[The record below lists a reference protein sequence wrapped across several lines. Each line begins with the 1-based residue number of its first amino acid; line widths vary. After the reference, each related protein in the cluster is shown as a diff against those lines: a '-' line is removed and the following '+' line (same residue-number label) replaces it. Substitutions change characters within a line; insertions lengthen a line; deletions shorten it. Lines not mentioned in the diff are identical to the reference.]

1 MKGEVFERE
10 ILNNFQLFFW
20 TNLPK
25 MIYTNHII
33 TNYMISKY
41 EVGTMF
47 VGRSR
52 ELNKLNALYNSNQFE
67 FVVFYGRRRVGKTTL
82 INEFTE
88 QKKSIYY
95 MAVEGTKKENLAG
108 LSKTFL
114 QESLAPLS
122 QFNDYEDLL
131 LYIDQLAL
139 SGERYIVAID
149 EFPYLAASYPAIS
162 SLLQKH
168 IDHCWKNSN
177 LFLILCGS
185 SMSFMEEQVLGY
197 KSPLYGRRT
206 AQFKIHPFT
215 FFEARQMLSSF
226 APEDQAILYGA
237 TGGIPEYLSRIN
249 RYLSLERNLID
260 LFFDES
266 GRLFEEPVNLLKQ
279 ELREPATYHSIISA
293 IAGGASRLNEIAGKT
308 GLETSGCSNQIT
320 SLIALGI
327 IRKETPVT
335 ESATSRKTIYRLE
348 DSMFLFWYRFVRP
361 NISGITRGIGETIY
375 RQMVEPNI
383 NDFMGHIFEDICIQY
398 LYHPHVYAKLPFL
411 PGNIGKWWGNNPA
424 TKSQEEIDIMAVQDD
439 QALLGECK
447 WRNNDINMK
456 ILSQLLER
464 GKLFHYE
471 KQYYMLFSKTG
482 FTNDVREYVSNTLNL
497 KLVSFNDIC
506 SL

>member
-1 MKGEVFERE
+1 
-10 ILNNFQLFFW
+10 
-20 TNLPK
+20 
-25 MIYTNHII
+25 
-33 TNYMISKY
+33 
-41 EVGTMF
+41 MF

-424 TKSQEEIDIMAVQDD
+424 MKSQEEIDIMAVQDD

>member
-1 MKGEVFERE
+1 
-10 ILNNFQLFFW
+10 
-20 TNLPK
+20 
-25 MIYTNHII
+25 
-33 TNYMISKY
+33 MISKY

>member
-1 MKGEVFERE
+1 
-10 ILNNFQLFFW
+10 
-20 TNLPK
+20 
-25 MIYTNHII
+25 
-33 TNYMISKY
+33 
-41 EVGTMF
+41 MF
-47 VGRSR
+47 VGRSK
-52 ELNKLNALYNSNQFE
+52 ELNKLNTLYSSGQFE
-67 FVVFYGRRRVGKTTL
+67 FAVFYGRRRVGKTTL
-82 INEFTE
+82 INEFIK
-88 QKKSIYY
+88 QKKSVYY
-95 MAVEGTKKENLAG
+95 MAVEGTKKENLTG
-108 LSKTFL
+108 LSKAFL
-114 QESLAPLS
+114 QDSLTPLS

-131 LYIDQLAL
+131 SYIDQLAL
-139 SGERYIVAID
+139 TGERYIVAID
-149 EFPYLAASYPAIS
+149 EFPYLAASYPSIS

-215 FFEARQMLSSF
+215 FFEARQMLTAF
-226 APEDQAILYGA
+226 NPEEQAILYGV

-249 RYLSLERNLID
+249 PRISLDQNLIE

-308 GLETSGCSNQIT
+308 GMETSGCSNQIA

-335 ESATSRKTIYRLE
+335 EPATSRKTIYRLE

-375 RQMVEPNI
+375 QQMVAPNI
-383 NDFMGHIFEDICIQY
+383 NDFMGRIFEDICIQY
-398 LYHPHVYAKLPFL
+398 LYHPQVYITLPFL
-411 PGNIGKWWGNNPA
+411 PGTIGKWWGNNPVA
-424 TKSQEEIDIMAVQDD
+424 KRQEEIDIMAVQDD

-447 WRNNDINMK
+447 WRNADINME
-456 ILSQLLER
+456 ILNQLLER
-464 GKLFHYE
+464 GTLFHYK

-482 FTNDVREYVSNTLNL
+482 FTKDVKDYAENISNI
-497 KLVSFNDIC
+497 KLISFKDIC
-506 SL
+506 DL

>member
-1 MKGEVFERE
+1 
-10 ILNNFQLFFW
+10 
-20 TNLPK
+20 
-25 MIYTNHII
+25 
-33 TNYMISKY
+33 
-41 EVGTMF
+41 MF

-249 RYLSLERNLID
+249 RHLSLERNLID

-375 RQMVEPNI
+375 RQMVEPNRH
-383 NDFMGHIFEDICIQY
+383 DFMGHIFEDICIQY

>member
-1 MKGEVFERE
+1 
-10 ILNNFQLFFW
+10 
-20 TNLPK
+20 
-25 MIYTNHII
+25 
-33 TNYMISKY
+33 
-41 EVGTMF
+41 MF
-47 VGRSR
+47 IGRSR

-67 FVVFYGRRRVGKTTL
+67 FAVFYGRRRVGKTML
-82 INEFTE
+82 INEFIE
-88 QKKSIYY
+88 RKKAVYY
-95 MAVEGTKKENLAG
+95 MAVEGTKKENLTG
-108 LSKTFL
+108 LSKAFL
-114 QESLAPLS
+114 QDSLAPLS
-122 QFNDYEDLL
+122 QFGDYEDLL
-131 LYIDQLAL
+131 AYIDQLAL
-139 SGERYIVAID
+139 TGERYIIAID
-149 EFPYLAASYPAIS
+149 EFPYLAASYPVIS

-168 IDHCWKNSN
+168 IDHCWKSSN

-215 FFEARQMLSSF
+215 FFEARQMLTAFTS
-226 APEDQAILYGA
+226 EEQAVLYGV

-249 RYLSLERNLID
+249 PSISLDKNLIE

-335 ESATSRKTIYRLE
+335 EPAASRKTIYRLE
-348 DSMFLFWYRFVRP
+348 NSMFLFWYRFVRP

-375 RQMVEPNI
+375 YQMVTPNI
-383 NDFMGHIFEDICIQY
+383 SDFMGHIFEEICIQY
-398 LYHPHVYAKLPFL
+398 LYHPQIYATLPFF
-411 PGNIGKWWGNNPA
+411 PGSIGKWWGNNPVA
-424 TKSQEEIDIMAVQDD
+424 KRQEEIDIMAVQDD

-447 WRNNDINMK
+447 WRNADINME
-456 ILSQLLER
+456 ILRQLLER
-464 GKLFHYE
+464 GNLFHYAQ
-471 KQYYMLFSKTG
+471 QYYMLFSKTG
-482 FTNDVREYVSNTLNL
+482 FTKDVKEYVENTPNI
-497 KLVSFNDIC
+497 KLISFNDIC
-506 SL
+506 NL

>member
-1 MKGEVFERE
+1 
-10 ILNNFQLFFW
+10 
-20 TNLPK
+20 
-25 MIYTNHII
+25 
-33 TNYMISKY
+33 
-41 EVGTMF
+41 MF

-185 SMSFMEEQVLGY
+185 SMSFMEEHVLGY

>member
-1 MKGEVFERE
+1 M
-10 ILNNFQLFFW
+10 
-20 TNLPK
+20 
-25 MIYTNHII
+25 
-33 TNYMISKY
+33 
-41 EVGTMF
+41 
-47 VGRSR
+47 
-52 ELNKLNALYNSNQFE
+52 
-67 FVVFYGRRRVGKTTL
+67 L
-82 INEFTE
+82 INEFIE
-88 QKKSIYY
+88 RKKAVYY
-95 MAVEGTKKENLAG
+95 MAVEGTKKENLTG
-108 LSKTFL
+108 LSKAFL
-114 QESLAPLS
+114 QDSLAPLS
-122 QFNDYEDLL
+122 QFGDYEDLL
-131 LYIDQLAL
+131 AYIDQLAL
-139 SGERYIVAID
+139 TGERYIIAID
-149 EFPYLAASYPAIS
+149 EFPYLAASYPVIS

-215 FFEARQMLSSF
+215 FFEARQMLAAFTS
-226 APEDQAILYGA
+226 EEQAVLYGV

-249 RYLSLERNLID
+249 PRISLDKNLIE

-335 ESATSRKTIYRLE
+335 EPAASRKTIYRLE

-375 RQMVEPNI
+375 YQMVTPNI
-383 NDFMGHIFEDICIQY
+383 SDFMGHIFEDICIQY
-398 LYHPHVYAKLPFL
+398 LYHPQIYVALPFF
-411 PGNIGKWWGNNPA
+411 PGSIGKWWGNNPVA
-424 TKSQEEIDIMAVQDD
+424 KRQEEIDIMAVQDD

-447 WRNNDINMK
+447 WRNADINME
-456 ILSQLLER
+456 ILRQLLER
-464 GKLFHYE
+464 GNLFHYVQ
-471 KQYYMLFSKTG
+471 QYYMLFSKTG
-482 FTNDVREYVSNTLNL
+482 FTKDVKEYVENTPNI
-497 KLVSFNDIC
+497 KLISFNDIC
-506 SL
+506 NL

>member
-1 MKGEVFERE
+1 
-10 ILNNFQLFFW
+10 
-20 TNLPK
+20 
-25 MIYTNHII
+25 
-33 TNYMISKY
+33 
-41 EVGTMF
+41 MF

-293 IAGGASRLNEIAGKT
+293 IAGGASRLSEIAGKT

>member
-1 MKGEVFERE
+1 
-10 ILNNFQLFFW
+10 
-20 TNLPK
+20 
-25 MIYTNHII
+25 
-33 TNYMISKY
+33 
-41 EVGTMF
+41 MF

>member
-1 MKGEVFERE
+1 
-10 ILNNFQLFFW
+10 
-20 TNLPK
+20 
-25 MIYTNHII
+25 
-33 TNYMISKY
+33 MISKY

-52 ELNKLNALYNSNQFE
+52 ELNKLNALYNRNQFE

>member
-1 MKGEVFERE
+1 
-10 ILNNFQLFFW
+10 
-20 TNLPK
+20 
-25 MIYTNHII
+25 
-33 TNYMISKY
+33 
-41 EVGTMF
+41 MF

-249 RYLSLERNLID
+249 RHLSLERNLID

>member
-1 MKGEVFERE
+1 
-10 ILNNFQLFFW
+10 
-20 TNLPK
+20 
-25 MIYTNHII
+25 
-33 TNYMISKY
+33 
-41 EVGTMF
+41 MF
-47 VGRSR
+47 VGRLR

-108 LSKTFL
+108 LSKAFL

-249 RYLSLERNLID
+249 KHLSLERNLSD

-335 ESATSRKTIYRLE
+335 ESPTSRKTIYRLE

>member
-1 MKGEVFERE
+1 
-10 ILNNFQLFFW
+10 
-20 TNLPK
+20 
-25 MIYTNHII
+25 
-33 TNYMISKY
+33 
-41 EVGTMF
+41 MF

-52 ELNKLNALYNSNQFE
+52 ELNKLNALYNRNQFE

-131 LYIDQLAL
+131 LYIEQLAL

>member
-1 MKGEVFERE
+1 
-10 ILNNFQLFFW
+10 
-20 TNLPK
+20 
-25 MIYTNHII
+25 
-33 TNYMISKY
+33 
-41 EVGTMF
+41 MF
-47 VGRSR
+47 IGRSR

-67 FVVFYGRRRVGKTTL
+67 FAVFYGRRRVGKTML
-82 INEFTE
+82 INEFIE
-88 QKKSIYY
+88 RKKAVYY
-95 MAVEGTKKENLAG
+95 MAVEGTKKENLTG
-108 LSKTFL
+108 LSKAFL
-114 QESLAPLS
+114 QDSLAPLS
-122 QFNDYEDLL
+122 QFGDYEDLL
-131 LYIDQLAL
+131 AYIDQLAL
-139 SGERYIVAID
+139 TGERYIIAID
-149 EFPYLAASYPAIS
+149 EFPYLAASYPVIS

-168 IDHCWKNSN
+168 IDHCWKSSN

-215 FFEARQMLSSF
+215 FFEARQMLTAFTS
-226 APEDQAILYGA
+226 EEQAVLYGV

-249 RYLSLERNLID
+249 PSISLDKNLIE

-308 GLETSGCSNQIT
+308 GLETSGCSNQIA

-335 ESATSRKTIYRLE
+335 EPATSRKTIYRLE

-375 RQMVEPNI
+375 YQMVTPNI
-383 NDFMGHIFEDICIQY
+383 SEFMGHIFEEICIQY
-398 LYHPHVYAKLPFL
+398 LYHPQIYATLPFF
-411 PGNIGKWWGNNPA
+411 PGSIGKWWGNNPVA
-424 TKSQEEIDIMAVQDD
+424 KRQEEIDIMAVQDD

-447 WRNNDINMK
+447 WRNADINME
-456 ILSQLLER
+456 ILRQLLER
-464 GKLFHYE
+464 GNLFHYAQ
-471 KQYYMLFSKTG
+471 QYYMLFSKTG
-482 FTNDVREYVSNTLNL
+482 FTKDVKEYVENTPNI
-497 KLVSFNDIC
+497 KLISFNDVC
-506 SL
+506 NL